1 MTKPLLSGLRV
12 LEIGEPL
19 AVAVCG
25 RMFAELGAE
34 VLQVRIPPA
43 ERPSVSTEASLAR
56 EVIDT
61 LKRELAFDRLEK
73 RTADADLVI
82 VGGQPRDLET
92 RGWLPDQLRA
102 DAPHAVIAAIT
113 PFGLTGP
120 HRDWLGGD
128 LITFHASGVAR
139 LLLGPVENAE
149 AEPPVRAA
157 GEQSE
162 FIAGI
167 AAACAAMQALYQR
180 DASGQGVDLD
190 ISAQEAMAI
199 LPAREH
205 SMPGYG
211 MLSLSREKR
220 ADVLGA
226 SYILPTSDGH
236 VAISPREEHQWV
248 AWAQVMG
255 SPEWV
260 ADQRFATHADRLKRA
275 EELFPLMSSWTR
287 DRTKAAVTTAAQAA
301 HIPCFAVN
309 GPLDSLEEPQIE
321 ARNFLQPI
329 AANEKVRVPR
339 GLFGLGAAGYRTE
352 PPPSATFSA
361 RDERNARRAVG
372 PLPLSGVRVL
382 DLSWVIAGP
391 TTTRY
396 LSALGADVVKVES
409 PSRPDPGHRS
419 ELHEVLGR
427 GKRDLAIDL
436 KHPAALEA
444 VRRIAAQSDIVVE
457 NFATGALD
465 RLGLGYEA
473 LRELREDVIL
483 LSASGLGRTG
493 PDAGAVAYGTLVQ
506 CFAGFA
512 DLNGYPE
519 RPPVPGFAW
528 SDPLLGLLLPFAA
541 TAALSA
547 RDRADGDPGAAGS
560 AGGNPGGAGPA
571 GGGSHIDLAM
581 SEALL
586 WTMPG
591 SLLEAQ
597 RDGTTPRRL
606 GNRSRDFHPHDV
618 YPAEGDDQWVAIAVT
633 NDEQWRAL
641 SEAVDS
647 LRDAAGLPLEER
659 RARSATLDSA
669 IAGWTRSREAREAA
683 AILQAAGVPATASL
697 NATMLFEDEHLWE
710 RGFYESIL
718 GDDGEARAMV
728 GLPWRWDGGT
738 RTLPRASKL
747 GADNVE
753 VLRDLAGLSDAEI
766 EELRTAGALG
776 G

>member
-1 MTKPLLSGLRV
+1 MSEGAGMPRPLLDGLRI
-12 LEIGEPL
+12 LEVGESL

-34 VLQVRIPPA
+34 VLQIRGSEA
-43 ERPSVSTEASLAR
+43 EQHAASRETRLAR
-56 EVIDT
+56 EVVDA
-61 LKRELAFDRLEK
+61 LKLEVEPPRLEELA
-73 RTADADLVI
+73 ADVDLVLT
-82 VGGQPRDLET
+82 GGQPGDLEE
-92 RGWLPDQLRA
+92 RGWLPEQLRTHA
-102 DAPHAVIAAIT
+102 SDAVIAAIT

-128 LITFHASGVAR
+128 LVTFHASGVAR
-139 LLLGPVENAE
+139 LLLGPVESAE

-180 DASGQGVDLD
+180 DAAHGEPTDLD

-226 SYILPTSDGH
+226 SYILPASDGY
-236 VAISPREEHQWV
+236 VAISPREEHQWI
-248 AWAQVMG
+248 AWSAVMG

-260 ADQRFATHADRLKRA
+260 SDPRFATHTDRLRQA
-275 EELFPLMSSWTR
+275 DELFPFMSRWTR
-287 DRTKAAVTTAAQAA
+287 ERTKAEITAAAQAA
-301 HIPCFAVN
+301 HIPCFPVN
-309 GPLDSLEEPQIE
+309 GPLDVLDELQIE
-321 ARNFLQPI
+321 ARGFLKPLEGDQQL
-329 AANEKVRVPR
+329 RVPR
-339 GLFGLGAAGYRTE
+339 GLFELPEGDYRAKRPTDAE
-352 PPPSATFSA
+352 FSP
-361 RDERNARRAVG
+361 RERRTPRETRG

-409 PSRPDPGHRS
+409 PTRPDPGHRS
-419 ELHEVLGR
+419 ELHAVLGR
-427 GKRDLAIDL
+427 GKRDLALDL
-436 KHPAALEA
+436 KHPLGLEA
-444 VRRIAAQSDIVVE
+444 VRRLAAQSDVVVE
-457 NFATGALD
+457 NFATGALE
-465 RLGLGYEA
+465 RLGLGYEV
-473 LRELREDVIL
+473 LRGLREDIIL

-519 RPPVPGFAW
+519 RPPVTGFAW

-547 RDRADGDPGAAGS
+547 RDRTGTGR
-560 AGGNPGGAGPA
+560 
-571 GGGSHIDLAM
+571 HIDLAM

-597 RDGTTPRRL
+597 RDGTTPRRR
-606 GNRSRDFHPHDV
+606 GNTSRDFFPHDL
-618 YPAEGDDQWVAIAVT
+618 YPAEGDDQWVAVAVT
-633 NDEQWRAL
+633 DDEQWAAL
-641 SEAVDS
+641 CAVITA
-647 LRDAAGLPLEER
+647 LGDASRLSIEKR
-659 RARSATLDSA
+659 REQAAQLDA
-669 IAGWTRSREAREAA
+669 VIADWTRSREAREAA
-683 AILQAAGVPATASL
+683 ALLQAAGVPAAASM

-728 GLPWRWDGGT
+728 GLPWRWSGT
-738 RTLPRASKL
+738 RSLPRAPRL
-747 GADNVE
+747 GSDNVE
-753 VLRDLAGLSDAEI
+753 VLRDLVGFSDAEI
-766 EELRTAGALG
+766 EELRQAGALG
-776 G
+776 GSDLGR

>member
-1 MTKPLLSGLRV
+1 MRYVTARLLLAGLRI
-12 LEIGEPL
+12 LEVGEPL

-34 VLQVRIPPA
+34 VLQVRVPAA
-43 ERPSVSTEASLAR
+43 ERPAESTEARHAR
-56 EVIDT
+56 EVIDA
-61 LKRELAFDRLEK
+61 LKREVGIDRLE
-73 RTADADLVI
+73 ALASDADLIV
-82 VGGQPRDLET
+82 VGGEPRDLEG

-102 DAPHAVIAAIT
+102 HTSNGVIAAIT

-120 HRDWLGGD
+120 RRDWIGGD
-128 LITFHASGVAR
+128 LVTFHASGVAR

-149 AEPPVRAA
+149 VEPPVRAA
-157 GEQSE
+157 GDQSE

-167 AAACAAMQALYQR
+167 AAACAAMHALCR
-180 DASGQGVDLD
+180 GAPVDLD
-190 ISAQEAMAI
+190 LSAQEAMAI

-226 SYILPTSDGH
+226 SYILPASDGH

-248 AWAQVMG
+248 AWSEVMG

-260 ADQRFATHADRLKRA
+260 ADPRFQTHADRLQRA
-275 EELFPLMSSWTR
+275 EELVPFMSLWTGGR
-287 DRTKAAVTTAAQAA
+287 PKSAIAAAAQAA

-309 GPLDSLEEPQIE
+309 GPLDVLEEPQIE
-321 ARNFLQPI
+321 ARGFLRPLAGDQRLR
-329 AANEKVRVPR
+329 APR
-339 GLFGLGAAGYRTE
+339 GLFGLPEGDYRTN
-352 PPPSATFSA
+352 PPPSGGFST
-361 RDERNARRAVG
+361 RNQRTRPETRG

-409 PSRPDPGHRS
+409 PARPDPGHRS

-427 GKRDLAIDL
+427 GKRDAAIDL
-436 KHPAALEA
+436 KHPLGLEA
-444 VRRIAAQSDIVVE
+444 VRRLAAQSDIVVE
-457 NFATGALD
+457 NFATGALE

-493 PDAGAVAYGTLVQ
+493 PDASAVAYGTLVQ

-512 DLNGYPE
+512 GLNGYPE
-519 RPPVPGFAW
+519 RPPVTGFAW

-541 TAALSA
+541 TAVLAA
-547 RDRADGDPGAAGS
+547 RDRTGEGR
-560 AGGNPGGAGPA
+560 
-571 GGGSHIDLAM
+571 HIDLAM

-606 GNRSRDFHPHDV
+606 GNTSRDFFPHDL

-633 NDEQWRAL
+633 TDGQWRAL
-641 SEAVDS
+641 CGVIDRLGDASGLTLEARRERSAD
-647 LRDAAGLPLEER
+647 LDAA
-659 RARSATLDSA
+659 
-669 IAGWTRSREAREAA
+669 IADWTRGREARAA
-683 AILQAAGVPATASL
+683 AERIQTAGVPAAASM
-697 NATMLFEDEHLWE
+697 NATMLFEDEHLWA
-710 RGFYESIL
+710 RGFYESVL

-738 RTLPRASKL
+738 RTLPRAPRL
-747 GADNVE
+747 GNDSME
-753 VLRDLAGLSDAEI
+753 ILRDLAGLSDSEI
-766 EELRTAGALG
+766 DELRRAGAAGDLEDRG
-776 G
+776 

>member
-1 MTKPLLSGLRV
+1 MTRPLLDGLRI
-12 LEIGEPL
+12 LELGEPL

-34 VLQVRIPPA
+34 VLQVRGPGDDRRGA
-43 ERPSVSTEASLAR
+43 STEARLAR
-56 EVIDT
+56 EVVDA
-61 LKRELAFDRLEK
+61 LKREAEIDRLEEL
-73 RTADADLVI
+73 ASEADLIV
-82 VGGQPRDLET
+82 VGGQPRSLEA
-92 RGWLPDQLRA
+92 RGWLPEQLRSH
-102 DAPHAVIAAIT
+102 APTAVIAAIT

-128 LITFHASGVAR
+128 LVTFHASGVAR
-139 LLLGPVENAE
+139 LLLGPVEDTRV
-149 AEPPVRAA
+149 EPPARAA

-162 FIAGI
+162 FIAGV

-180 DASGQGVDLD
+180 ELSGERADLD
-190 ISAQEAMAI
+190 ISAQETMAV

-226 SYILPTSDGH
+226 SYILPASDGY
-236 VAISPREEHQWV
+236 VAISPREEHQWI
-248 AWAQVMG
+248 AWSEVMG

-260 ADQRFATHADRLKRA
+260 ADARFATHGDRSQRA
-275 EELFPLMSSWTR
+275 EELIPLMSTWTR
-287 DRTKAAVTTAAQAA
+287 QRPQATIVAVAQAA

-309 GPLDSLEEPQIE
+309 GPLDVLEEPQVA
-321 ARNFLQPI
+321 ARGFLRSL
-329 AANEKVRVPR
+329 EGDETVRVPR
-339 GLFGLGAAGYRTE
+339 GLFGLPEGDYRAEAPTTAEFSPRTE
-352 PPPSATFSA
+352 RTPRKAP
-361 RDERNARRAVG
+361 G

-396 LSALGADVVKVES
+396 LAAFGADVVKVES
-409 PSRPDPGHRS
+409 PTRPDPGHRS
-419 ELHEVLGR
+419 ELHAVLGR
-427 GKRDLAIDL
+427 GKRDLALDL
-436 KHPAALEA
+436 KAPGGLDA
-444 VRRIAAQSDIVVE
+444 VRKLVAESDIVVE
-457 NFATGALD
+457 NFATGALE
-465 RLGLGYEA
+465 RLGLGYDV
-473 LRELREDVIL
+473 LRGLREDIIL

-512 DLNGYPE
+512 DLNGYPG
-519 RPPVPGFAW
+519 RPPVTGFAW

-541 TAALSA
+541 TAALFA
-547 RDRADGDPGAAGS
+547 RDRTGIGR
-560 AGGNPGGAGPA
+560 
-571 GGGSHIDLAM
+571 HIDLAM

-597 RDGTTPRRL
+597 RDGATPRRR
-606 GNRSRDFHPHDV
+606 GNTSRDFFPHDL
-618 YPAEGDDQWVAIAVT
+618 YPAEGEDQWVAIAVN
-633 NDEQWRAL
+633 NDEQWQAL
-641 SEAVDS
+641 CAVITA
-647 LRDAAGLPLEER
+647 LGDASGLPLEER
-659 RARSATLDSA
+659 REQAAQLDAA
-669 IAGWTRSREAREAA
+669 IADWTRGLDAREAA
-683 AILQAAGVPATASL
+683 ARLQAAGVPAAASM

-710 RGFYESIL
+710 RGFYESSL

-738 RTLPRASKL
+738 CLLPRAPRL
-747 GADNVE
+747 GVDNVQ
-753 VLRDLAGLSDAEI
+753 VLRDLVGFSDAEI
-766 EELRTAGALG
+766 EELRQAGALG
-776 G
+776 GEAERA